1 MKTIIN
7 KAMLDKRSSIASSP
21 NGIEYEYLMNRLNP
35 NVPQKSNIVDKRKQ
49 DEFVVAPGF
58 SPENQS
64 LVNFDEP
71 LQKPPY
77 PVSDIPYSQGV
88 VW

>member
-1 MKTIIN
+1 MNIIIN
-7 KAMLDKRSSIASSP
+7 KAILENTNIASSP
-21 NGIEYEYLMNRLNP
+21 NGVEYEYLMNRLNP
-35 NVPQKSNIVDKRKQ
+35 NVPKIVDRRKK
-49 DEFVVAPGF
+49 DEFVVTPGF
-58 SPENQS
+58 SPLNQS